1 MNSYK
6 NTIAILVNS
15 MTNGGAER
23 VVLTL
28 AKELR
33 MRSCDVEI
41 ILLEKDNFYE
51 IPEYFKVTY
60 LSNANGLENG
70 FMKFLSLFVLPFRL
84 AKIIRLK
91 NIRLVQSH
99 MYRANFV
106 NILAKYLGGNH
117 KTQLVNHSMISY
129 NKGRGLH
136 GVVKLGLVRLLY
148 RHADQCILVSKAMQ
162 QDLSIYSPNTNSTV
176 INNPFDLN
184 KIEEL
189 SNMKSFETDFVFSKH
204 KKYLICAGR
213 FIKIKNFD
221 VVIKSLNFLE
231 DTVEL
236 ILLGDGE
243 EKESLMK
250 LSYELGLR
258 DRVHFL
264 GNIKNPFQLIKKAD
278 ILILSSKTEG
288 FPMVLIE
295 AMVCEVPIISTH
307 CVSGP
312 SEIFNLDEFEWE
324 ESGIKK
330 TEYGILTKIG
340 DPACLS
346 EAIVQLLSDPVLSAK
361 YRYNGRVRMN
371 DYSKEAIVSKYI
383 DSFKLME

>member
-1 MNSYK
+1 
-6 NTIAILVNS
+6 

-28 AKELR
+28 AEELHKQTF
-33 MRSCDVEI
+33 DIEI

-51 IPEYFKVTY
+51 IPEYLKVTY

-70 FMKFLSLFVLPFRL
+70 FIKFLNLFVLAFRL
-84 AKIIRLK
+84 AKIVHLK

-99 MYRANFV
+99 MYRSNFV

-117 KTQLVNHSMISY
+117 KTQLVNHGMISH
-129 NKGRGLH
+129 NRGRGLL
-136 GVVKLGLVRLLY
+136 GAINLGLVRLLY
-148 RHADQCILVSKAMQ
+148 RHANQCILVSKAMQ
-162 QDLSIYSPNTNSTV
+162 KDLSIYIPNANSTV

-189 SNMKSFETDFVFSKH
+189 SNMKFFETEFVFSEH

-213 FIKIKNFD
+213 LIKIKNFD

-250 LSYELGLR
+250 LSFELGLT

-264 GNIKNPFQLIKKAD
+264 GNIKNPFQLIRKAD
-278 ILILSSKTEG
+278 IFILSSKTEG

-307 CVSGP
+307 CVGGP
-312 SEIFNLDEFEWE
+312 SEIFDVDEFEWE
-324 ESGIKK
+324 ENGIKK
-330 TEYGILTKIG
+330 TKYGILTKIG
-340 DPACLS
+340 DPVCLS